1 MSGGAQVVMLVPG
14 SGCKY
19 GWSFAHSL
27 LLVFYCGAQ
36 LGAPAIDN
44 NCKLW
49 TKYNQLPEG
58 SGKWTKVGR
67 FWRGMETLKE
77 APVLS
82 EFPISNALG
91 SRQATI
97 TSWWRATEL
106 TKTEAFL
113 LKNQRTQSGSAT
125 ATAKWGRKSQKGEY
139 QRRKAL
145 HFMYRLCPSLWMI
158 ADHTHRGQTQRRLK
172 LRLKELSWGPAHH
185 RWDRVCSLT
194 LIKWIVKT
202 KTSTLFHKHHR
213 NQAKCSWHPGYIL
226 KLIDIPITRKRKRE

>member
-1 MSGGAQVVMLVPG
+1 MG
-14 SGCKY
+14 
-19 GWSFAHSL
+19 SL
-27 LLVFYCGAQ
+27 LPTSQSYCKDQMEITEYSAGTCQ
-36 LGAPAIDN
+36 LITIIIIISPLSPPGGGQLNWQKPA
-44 NCKLW
+44 
-49 TKYNQLPEG
+49 
-58 SGKWTKVGR
+58 V
-67 FWRGMETLKE
+67 
-77 APVLS
+77 
-82 EFPISNALG
+82 
-91 SRQATI
+91 
-97 TSWWRATEL
+97 
-106 TKTEAFL
+106 FL
-113 LKNQRTQSGSAT
+113 LRNQRTQSGSAT